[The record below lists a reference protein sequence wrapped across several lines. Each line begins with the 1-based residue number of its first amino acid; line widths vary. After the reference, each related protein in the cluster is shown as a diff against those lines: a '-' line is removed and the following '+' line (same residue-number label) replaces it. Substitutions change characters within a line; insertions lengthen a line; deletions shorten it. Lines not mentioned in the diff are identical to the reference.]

1 MVGITGLGSGINI
14 DDMVSAIVTAER
26 TPKQTQLSNLESK
39 TTAKLTSLGQLKGA
53 ISSFQS
59 ALVNLNS
66 TSSFLARTVSSST
79 NTVATGTAT
88 QSASAGSYRL
98 EVEQLA
104 TGSKVATAAVTDSSV
119 TLGTGSL
126 TLSLGSN
133 TAATIAVDSSN
144 NSLAGIRDA
153 INQTSSNSGI
163 NASII
168 TDDQG
173 ARLVLTST
181 KTGENNDITISV
193 NETTAGS
200 SSTNTLS
207 RLAYSGPVTAP
218 AAADY
223 VGGET
228 DVDYLADLAEYQQG
242 PQTLAIAQS
251 AKFTVDGLSVTRDSN
266 VVSDVVS
273 GLSFTLKETGSTTLT
288 VARDDSGVQSKV
300 QEFVDAYNALIG
312 FINTETKVTRVD
324 DTSEPVTGSLVGD
337 GGVRS
342 LVNSIRSAINTPQ
355 GGSSALQLLAD
366 MGVTTQTDGTLA
378 VDSDR
383 LSAAISSDFEG
394 VASYFTGD
402 TGLAAR
408 LGTVLSPYTASGG
421 VLESRTTALEGTLDS
436 IDKQREALDAR
447 MESVQARLYDQYN
460 AMDSLLA
467 QLSTTSDSLTALFD
481 SMPGFVY
488 NSGN

>member
-1 MVGITGLGSGINI
+1 MAGITGLGSGMDI
-14 DDMVSAIVTAER
+14 DSMVSAILTAER
-26 TPKQTQLSNLESK
+26 APKETQLSNLETK

-53 ISSFQS
+53 VSAFQS
-59 ALVNLNS
+59 ALVTLNS

-79 NTVATGTAT
+79 NSVATGTAT
-88 QSASAGSYRL
+88 QSASAGSYKL

-104 TGSKVATAAVTDSSV
+104 SGSKVATAAVTDSSV
-119 TLGTGSL
+119 TLGTGTL
-126 TLSLGSN
+126 TLSLGAN
-133 TAATIAVDSSN
+133 TAATINIDSSN

-153 INQTSSNSGI
+153 INKTSSNSGI

-168 TDDQG
+168 TDNQG
-173 ARLVLTST
+173 SRLVLTST
-181 KTGENNDITISV
+181 KTGEGKDITLSV
-193 NETTAGS
+193 NETSAGS

-218 AAADY
+218 DAADY
-223 VGGET
+223 AGGET
-228 DVDYLADLAEYQQG
+228 DVDYLADLSAYQQG

-251 AKFTVDGLSVTRDSN
+251 AKFKVDGLSVTRDTN
-266 VVSDVVS
+266 AVSDVVS
-273 GLSFTLKETGSTTLT
+273 GLSFTLKETGSTNLT
-288 VARDDSGVQSKV
+288 VTRDESGVQSKV
-300 QEFVDAYNALIG
+300 QGFVDAYNTLIG

-324 DTSEPVTGSLVGD
+324 DTSEPVVGSLVGD

-355 GGSSALQLLAD
+355 GGSSSLQLLAD
-366 MGVTTQTDGTLA
+366 MGVTTQKDGTLA
-378 VDSDR
+378 LDSDK

-408 LGTVLSPYTASGG
+408 LGSVLSPYTASGG
-421 VLESRTTALEGTLDS
+421 ILESRTSALEGTLDS
-436 IDKQREALDAR
+436 IDKQKEALDAR
-447 MESVQARLYDQYN
+447 MESVKTRLYNQYN

-467 QLSTTSDSLTALFD
+467 QLSTTSDSLTQLFD

-488 NSGN
+488 NSGG